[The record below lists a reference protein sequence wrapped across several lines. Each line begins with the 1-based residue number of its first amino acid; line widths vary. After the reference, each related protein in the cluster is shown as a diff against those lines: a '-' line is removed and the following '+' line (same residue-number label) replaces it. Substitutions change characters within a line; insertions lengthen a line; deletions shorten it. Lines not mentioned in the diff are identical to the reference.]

1 MRDGVNVPRAGISRS
16 SSPTTY
22 GGDQRPRLTKL
33 GKRLY
38 ARRKETVKRSFA
50 NAKKLHGHRYA
61 RFRGLSK
68 IQAQCMLS
76 AACQN
81 MKKMALL
88 LSRRAA
94 ALFALETV
102 CLKGLMQLAV
112 ACSENRGF
120 ANSLKRPFRGIF
132 T

>member
-22 GGDQRPRLTKL
+22 GGDQRPRLTEL
-33 GKRLY
+33 GKRIY

-68 IQAQCMLS
+68 IQAQRLLS

-88 LSRRAA
+88 LARKAA
-94 ALFALETV
+94 ALFAQFV
-102 CLKGLMQLAV
+102 SRGLFARLIQWAYRFASQFGESFRIQPLLA
-112 ACSENRGF
+112 
-120 ANSLKRPFRGIF
+120 
-132 T
+132 

>member
-22 GGDQRPRLTKL
+22 GGDQRPRLTEL
-33 GKRLY
+33 GKRFY
-38 ARRKETVKRSFA
+38 ARRKETVKCSFA

-61 RFRGLSK
+61 RVRGLSK
-68 IQAQCMLS
+68 IQALS

-88 LSRRAA
+88 LSRQAA

-112 ACSENRGF
+112 AYSENRGF